1 MGESGSGKDTIAEI
15 LKLDYGFTPL
25 KSYTT
30 RPPRYEGE
38 NTHIFV
44 SLPDITFLP
53 NKAASTTYKGHV
65 YCATEDQINNSDIY
79 VIDPKGVNY
88 MKGHYNGQKEI
99 ICVYIKVSPIKRF
112 WRMLCRGDGIRG
124 AYGRIKNDKVAF
136 KDVSKM
142 ADVIVKN
149 DNSPDEA
156 AKIISAIYYGGD
168 KHY

>member
-30 RPPRYEGE
+30 RHPRYEGE

-44 SLPDITFLP
+44 TPQDFAHLH
-53 NKAASTTYKGHV
+53 NKVAFTSYNGHV
-65 YCATEDQINNSDIY
+65 YCATEDQVNNSDIY
-79 VIDPKGVNY
+79 VIDPDGVNY
-88 MKGHYNGQKEI
+88 MKGHYKGQKEI

-112 WRMLCRGDGIRG
+112 WRMLCRGDGIRES
-124 AYGRIKNDKVAF
+124 YGRIKNDKVAF

-142 ADVIVKN
+142 ADVIVQN
-149 DNSPDEA
+149 ENSPDEA
-156 AKIISAIYYGGD
+156 AKIIGAIYYGG
-168 KHY
+168 